1 MRLAFTLILLLII
14 LVPVSGKTE
23 VYIKLDKKAVAPE
36 DFIKINVNAFSDV
49 PSPIEVLITG
59 AGGGQWIYENESVTA
74 FSGFWDFQIPEDWE
88 EGTYVVKVN
97 LFENGTTRE
106 FFEQFRIIRPK
117 IVKVEFPEVPYQ
129 GRTLVN
135 VTVETPEERE
145 TSLSFKFIGLNFR
158 FASEEEFKVYNN
170 STKLKLNLRQRY
182 EETKSIDYALK
193 PGIYAMELILKYRGR
208 IFDSRILT
216 VEVVKPKLN
225 VNVPEEVVAGEPIRI
240 VISTN
245 RFNDNYDG
253 TYNGIVLTLVGEN
266 YEAVKVVELGE
277 NGTANVSMETAGLSE
292 GDYKLYIRDT
302 MLTYKGYSPKAFA
315 HLYYD
320 LDPKDPLAKEFQAQ
334 DDIVLVKDIRIKKHP
349 QSRSNSI
356 VFFEPTSKEAEEG
369 EFVSYRILLSSA
381 DDGLSACE
389 LILYLSNNSVAEFH
403 RIYFPDWAYETY
415 KVITNDQIRMSAL
428 DLKGS
433 VGKDASRVEIATV
446 MLRALSEGVAEMS
459 LKVKR
464 MDSDNGMPINPL
476 AYSAFLVVK
485 PSREENRTEEN
496 NMTLSENENRDLN
509 GNSSAENEIL
519 QGNTTEISEEQN
531 QSSEELSAPE
541 ILKNG
546 EKTEEGVREVS
557 NGKVPRPKELGVE
570 PEDIIL
576 MAAFGVSFVLVLGRR
591 S

>member
-1 MRLAFTLILLLII
+1 MRFAFTLILLLLI

-23 VYIKLDKKAVAPE
+23 VYIKLDKNMVAPE
-36 DFIKINVNAFSDV
+36 DPLRISVNAFSDI

-59 AGGGQWIYENESVTA
+59 PGGGQWLYENESVMM
-74 FSGFWDFQIPEDWE
+74 FNSSWDFQIPEDW
-88 EGTYVVKVN
+88 GDGVYVVKVN

-106 FFEQFRIIRPK
+106 FFEQFRVIRPK

-129 GRTLVN
+129 GRILVN

-170 STKLKLNLRQRY
+170 STKLKLNLRQKY
-182 EETKSIDYALK
+182 EETRDIDYALK
-193 PGIYAMELILKYRGR
+193 PGIYVMELILKYRGR

-216 VEVVKPKLN
+216 VEVVKPKLS
-225 VNVPEEVVAGEPIRI
+225 VNVSEEVVAGEPIRI

-245 RFNDNYDG
+245 RLNDNYDDA
-253 TYNGIVLTLVGEN
+253 YNGIVLTLVGEN
-266 YEAVKVVELGE
+266 YKAVKVVELGE
-277 NGTANVSMETAGLSE
+277 NGTANVTMETAGLSE

-302 MLTYKGYSPKAFA
+302 MLTYKGYSPKALA
-315 HLYYD
+315 YLYYD
-320 LDPKDPLAKEFQAQ
+320 LDPKNPKAKEFQAQ
-334 DDIVLVKDIRIKKHP
+334 DDIVIVKDIRIKKHP
-349 QSRSNSI
+349 QSRSSSI
-356 VFFEPTSKEAEEG
+356 IFFEPTGQEAEEG

-381 DDGLSACE
+381 DNGLSAYE

-403 RIYFPDWAYETY
+403 RIYFPEWAYETY
-415 KVITNDQIRMSAL
+415 KVITKDQIRMTAL
-428 DLKGS
+428 DLRGS
-433 VGKDASRVEIATV
+433 VGNDASRVEIATV
-446 MLRALSEGVAEMS
+446 MLRALSEGITEMS

-485 PSREENRTEEN
+485 PSREKKTEEN
-496 NMTLSENENRDLN
+496 NMTLSENENGDLN
-509 GNSSAENEIL
+509 INSSAENEIL
-519 QGNTTEISEEQN
+519 QGNTTEVFKERN
-531 QSSEELSAPE
+531 QSSGEPSASE

-546 EKTEEGVREVS
+546 EKTEESVREVS
-557 NGKVPRPKELGVE
+557 KGKRVPRPKELGVE
-570 PEDIIL
+570 PKDIIL
-576 MAAFGVSFVLVLGRR
+576 MAAFGVSFVFVLGRR